1 MSMEDERY
9 VSYMTV
15 FNTVSKRIFFSFNSA
30 GCGRTGSFIA
40 VHYLC
45 EEALKER
52 KVNVFEC
59 VKRMREQRVNMVQTP
74 VRYC

>member
-1 MSMEDERY
+1 MEDKRY
-9 VSYMTV
+9 VFYMTIQHCV
-15 FNTVSKRIFFSFNSA
+15 LEKCVSFNSA

-45 EEALKER
+45 EEALKKR

-74 VRYC
+74 VRYY